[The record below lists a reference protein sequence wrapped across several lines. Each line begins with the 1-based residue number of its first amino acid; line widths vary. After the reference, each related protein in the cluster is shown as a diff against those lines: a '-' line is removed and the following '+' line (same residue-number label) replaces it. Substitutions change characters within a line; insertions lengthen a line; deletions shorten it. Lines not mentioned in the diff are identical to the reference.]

1 MKRALAALAGAGMAA
16 LIAGSAA
23 AADAVTLFKVVSMK
37 DDVVIGV
44 TAAELEAL
52 GKGAEIEVIAK
63 ALDERSVLVVW
74 QYAPTRAA
82 DGSPRE
88 TPIRRIALYAN
99 NLIRI
104 EPYKA
109 VHPVVAPQ

>member
-1 MKRALAALAGAGMAA
+1 MKWALAALAGAGLAA
-16 LIAGSAA
+16 LLAGSAV
-23 AADAVTLFKVVSMK
+23 AADAVTLFKVISAK

-52 GKGAEIEVIAK
+52 GKGPEIEVIAK

-82 DGSPRE
+82 DGTMRE
-88 TPIRRIALYAN
+88 SAIRRIAVYVN

-104 EPYKA
+104 EPYKP
-109 VHPVVAPQ
+109 VHPVAAPQ